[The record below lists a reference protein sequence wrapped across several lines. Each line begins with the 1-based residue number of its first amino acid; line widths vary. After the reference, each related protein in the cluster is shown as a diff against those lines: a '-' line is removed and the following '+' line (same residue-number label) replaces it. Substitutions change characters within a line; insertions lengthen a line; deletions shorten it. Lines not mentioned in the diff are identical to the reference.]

1 MSGSYQ
7 PYRWATPS
15 REDNI
20 AVKSFLSRVEREL
33 EKQVSRALG
42 VRDDSVMPTI
52 DESMPEEKEQMDW
65 YSDESDETFFRDRES
80 NLYNKIT
87 NIRNSI
93 YACEEEGLE
102 VPESWKKELEQLEA
116 KYDCRGEK
124 VVE

>member
-1 MSGSYQ
+1 
-7 PYRWATPS
+7 
-15 REDNI
+15 
-20 AVKSFLSRVEREL
+20 
-33 EKQVSRALG
+33 
-42 VRDDSVMPTI
+42 
-52 DESMPEEKEQMDW
+52 MDW

-102 VPESWKKELEQLEA
+102 VPESWKKELKQLEA